1 MSNNGFYQT
10 EMVDEGDPDFSTE
23 DVYALPLSF
32 AQQRLWFLDQLLP
45 GVTAYNIPGAL
56 RLRGPLNLTALE
68 QSLNE
73 IIARHETLR
82 TVFSVVDGQPVQ
94 WIRTSLTIPIVSTMV
109 EAQTAEEREAKVRQ
123 LAREDAGRPF
133 DLEAG
138 PLLRVRLLGLGERE
152 HVLLLTMHHIVSDGW
167 SMGVLVRELC
177 ALYEAFSQGS
187 ESPLVALEVQYADYA
202 QWQREHLVGAVLEQ
216 QLGYWR
222 EQLGGAPALL
232 ELPVDHARPA
242 VQSFR
247 GARESVRLGEELT
260 RELKELSRAEGVT
273 LFMTLLT
280 GFAVLLWRYTGADDV
295 VVGTPV
301 ANRGRREVESLIG
314 FFVNTLPLRLQITGE
329 ESFAETVGRVRE
341 VCLGGYAH
349 QEVPFERVVEELG
362 VERRL
367 SQSPL
372 FQVMFALQNAPLPPM
387 QMSGLEVELLEVEVE
402 TAKFDLT
409 VSLSESEGELQGYVE
424 CSTDLFERETIE
436 RFASHYINL
445 LESVVRQPN
454 ASLWE
459 LPLLSANERHQQ
471 LEEWNDTETGYN
483 RALCVHDL
491 FDAQAMLTP
500 NTTAAVCDGISLSYA
515 ELNVRANQL
524 AHHLR
529 RHDVGPESLVGIMMD
544 RSLEMLVAVLA
555 TLKAGAA
562 YVPLD
567 PAYPRDRLS
576 FMVEDANASILL
588 TQESLSGVLPDQ
600 QAQVICLDRDWAQIA
615 RESIEN
621 PESGVT
627 SGNLAYV
634 IYTSGS
640 TGRPKGVSLSHLALA
655 NLIDWHASVLPE
667 PTNTM
672 QFASLNF
679 DASFHEMFSAW
690 HTGGTVFVV
699 PEERRVDVEA
709 LGRFIREQQIQKA
722 TLPVVVLQQLAERF
736 GARASVL
743 SSLKALIATGEQ
755 LQITPSIIKLF
766 EKLDQCRLIN
776 HYGPSETHVVT
787 ALTLPDEPASWQS
800 HPPIGTPIA
809 NTQTYILDEKMK
821 LVPTGVIGEL
831 YLGGICLARG
841 YLNRPE
847 LTAEKFVPNP
857 FSAEAGMRLYKTGD
871 RVRYLPDGNIEFL
884 GRKDHQ
890 VKIRGF
896 RVEMGEIESVL
907 GQHPG
912 VLEVVVIPREDV
924 PGEKRLVAY
933 LVPEPRWAPTVQGYV
948 RYVMPNK
955 MAIAYLNKNEVDAIY
970 EEIFEDQVHT
980 LDLITIEDGD
990 CIFDV
995 GANIGLFT
1003 LFASTRSRELN
1014 IFAFEPH
1021 PQLCEIL
1028 RINSKLYVPNVHV
1041 FECGLSNEEKSA
1053 QFTFYPR
1060 ASVWSGFYGSPQEDE
1075 NYFRAAVQTQG
1086 IAEALTSI
1094 DELMEGRFESQTI
1107 NCQLRR
1113 ISDTIREHQL
1123 ECVDLLKIDVE
1134 RSELDVLDGIDEADW
1149 DKIQQLVIEVH
1160 NVNDRVGQIEAMLK
1174 GRGYEVTISQE
1185 RLLVKTDMHNV
1196 YATRPDHRKGRP
1208 RKSHDRMSALPI
1220 NPLLTVDE
1228 LRKFVEE
1235 KLPGYMVPS
1244 DFVMMDQLPLN
1255 VNGKVD
1261 RRELPAPDRA
1271 RPNMAVEFV
1280 APRNPAEEVVA
1291 GIWKQILHR
1300 ERIGVHDNFF
1310 ALGGHSLLATQAI
1323 FHIRTALQ
1331 IEQLAV
1337 RNLFEAPTVGGLV
1350 EMIARHWGGL
1360 EVVNEIARTWQELE
1374 QLSAHEV
1381 EEMLSAQAAGN

>member
-1 MSNNGFYQT
+1 
-10 EMVDEGDPDFSTE
+10 
-23 DVYALPLSF
+23 
-32 AQQRLWFLDQLLP
+32 
-45 GVTAYNIPGAL
+45 
-56 RLRGPLNLTALE
+56 
-68 QSLNE
+68 
-73 IIARHETLR
+73 
-82 TVFSVVDGQPVQ
+82 
-94 WIRTSLTIPIVSTMV
+94 
-109 EAQTAEEREAKVRQ
+109 
-123 LAREDAGRPF
+123 
-133 DLEAG
+133 
-138 PLLRVRLLGLGERE
+138 
-152 HVLLLTMHHIVSDGW
+152 
-167 SMGVLVRELC
+167 
-177 ALYEAFSQGS
+177 
-187 ESPLVALEVQYADYA
+187 VQYADYA
-202 QWQREHLVGAVLEQ
+202 QWQREHLTGEVLEQ
-216 QLGYWR
+216 QLQYWR
-222 EQLGGAPALL
+222 EQLAGAPALL
-232 ELPVDHARPA
+232 ELPADRPRPA

-247 GARESVRLGEELT
+247 GARESVRLGAELT
-260 RELKELSRAEGVT
+260 RALQELSRAEGVT
-273 LFMTLLT
+273 LFMTLLA
-280 GFAVLLWRYTGADDV
+280 GFAALLWRYTGERDV

-314 FFVNTLPLRLQITGE
+314 FFVNTLPLRMQVGGE
-329 ESFAETVGRVRE
+329 ESFRETLGRVRE

-372 FQVMFALQNAPLPPM
+372 FQVMFALQNAPLPPL
-387 QMSGLEVELLEVEVE
+387 QMSGLEAELLEVEVE

-409 VSLSESEGELQGYVE
+409 VSLSEIEGELHGYVE

-436 RFASHYINL
+436 RIRSHYVNL
-445 LESVVRQPN
+445 LESIVREPN
-454 ASLWE
+454 TSLWQ
-459 LPLLSANERHQQ
+459 LPLLSASECRRQ
-471 LEEWNDTETGYN
+471 LKEWNDTETGYD

-491 FDAQAMLTP
+491 FQAQAMLTP
-500 NTTAAVCDGISLSYA
+500 GTAAAVCDGDSLSYA
-515 ELNVRANQL
+515 DLNSRANQL
-524 AHHLR
+524 AHYLQ
-529 RHDVGPESLVGIMMD
+529 RHGIGPESLVGIMTE

-555 TLKAGAA
+555 TFKAGAA

-567 PAYPRDRLS
+567 PSYPRDRLS
-576 FMVEDANASILL
+576 FMVEDANASVLL
-588 TQESLSGVLPDQ
+588 TQESLSGVLTDQ
-600 QAQVICLDRDWAQIA
+600 QAQVICLDRDWAEIA
-615 RESIEN
+615 RESADN

-627 SGNLAYV
+627 SDNLAYV

-655 NLIDWHASVLPE
+655 NLIEWHASVLPE

-709 LGRFIREQQIQKA
+709 LGRLIREQQIQKA
-722 TLPVVVLQQLAERF
+722 TLPVVVLQQLSERL
-736 GARASVL
+736 GTRPSML
-743 SSLKALIATGEQ
+743 SSLKVLITTGEQ
-755 LQITPSIIKLF
+755 LHITPSIIKLF

-787 ALTLPDEPASWQS
+787 ALTLPDEPASWAS
-800 HPPIGTPIA
+800 HPSIGTPIA
-809 NTQTYILDEKMK
+809 NTQTYILDEKMQ

-841 YLNRPE
+841 YLNRPD

-857 FSAEAGMRLYKTGD
+857 FSAEAGTRLYKTGD
-871 RVRYLPDGNIEFL
+871 RARYLPDGNIEFL

-896 RVEMGEIESVL
+896 RVELGEIESVL

-933 LVPEPRWAPTVQGYV
+933 VVPEPKWAPTVQGYV
-948 RYVMPNK
+948 RYEMPNQ
-955 MAIAYLNKNEVDAIY
+955 MAITYLNKNEVDAIY

-995 GANIGLFT
+995 GANIGLFS
-1003 LFASTRSRELN
+1003 LFAATRSSELN

-1028 RINSKLYVPNVHV
+1028 RINSSLYVPNVQV

-1060 ASVWSGFYGSPQEDE
+1060 ASVWSGFYGSPEEDE
-1075 NYFRAAVQTQG
+1075 NYFRAAVHTQG
-1086 IAEALTSI
+1086 IEEALTSI

-1113 ISDTIREHQL
+1113 ISDLIREHQL
-1123 ECVDLLKIDVE
+1123 ERIDLLKIDVE
-1134 RSELDVLDGIDEADW
+1134 RSELDVLEGIDEADW

-1174 GRGYEVTISQE
+1174 RRGYEVTTSQE

-1196 YATRPDHRKGRP
+1196 YATRPDHRNGRP
-1208 RKSHDRMSALPI
+1208 RKSHARMSELRI
-1220 NPLLTVDE
+1220 NPLLKVDE
-1228 LRKFVEE
+1228 LRTFIEE

-1244 DFVMMDQLPLN
+1244 DFVMMEQLPLN

-1261 RRELPAPDRA
+1261 RRALPAPDRS
-1271 RPNMAVEFV
+1271 RPNLTVEFV
-1280 APRNPAEEVVA
+1280 EPRNPAEEMVA
-1291 GIWKQILHR
+1291 NIWKQILHR

-1323 FHIRTALQ
+1323 FHIRTVFQ

-1337 RNLFEAPTVGGLV
+1337 RNLFEAPTVAGLV
-1350 EMIARHWGGL
+1350 ETIAGHWGGL
-1360 EVVNEIARTWQELE
+1360 EILNEIARTWQELE

-1381 EEMLSAQAAGN
+1381 NEMLMAQTGGH